1 MNESSNK
8 TVLITPKKTEKT
20 TLSAAQKRFN
30 SLTKKIDVERN
41 RLIEWQET
49 THTYHKKL
57 NNEYEPLLNELIDA
71 KVQWIVLLDEAY
83 DNKVFTKT
91 DKQKLHHIISELTQ
105 ELIAEFD
112 REELKPIFNK
122 YNDFDYDE
130 MFDETQSEMSDLMK
144 EMVENMFNVELDE
157 DADISTPEN
166 FKAHLQEKIR
176 EKLDSQQAQTQT
188 QTQEPSKGHKKTKKQ
203 LEKELRQQ
211 EEEALALQS
220 VREVYRKL
228 AAALHPDREQDID
241 ERLRK
246 TELMQRVN
254 AAYGKKDLLK
264 LLELQLEIEQIDAQ
278 HLTQIADSR
287 LKYFNKILK
296 EQLEELNH
304 EVDQIEVRFKLML
317 NMPYYASLSP
327 KQLLVALARDIH
339 AVKHESGLFKV
350 QLESFQNPTALKAWL
365 KKFKLPKK
373 RIEEDFY
380 FEEFSPFNFR

>member
-1 MNESSNK
+1 MNAPSTK
-8 TVLITPKKTEKT
+8 TVLITPKTTEKT
-20 TLSAAQKRFN
+20 TLSSAQKRFN

-41 RLIEWQET
+41 RLIEWQEI
-49 THTYHKKL
+49 THTYHQKI
-57 NNEYEPLLNELIDA
+57 NNEYEPLLNELIEA
-71 KVQWIVLLDEAY
+71 KTQWVLLLDEAY
-83 DNKVFTKT
+83 DNRVFTKT
-91 DKQKLHHIISELTQ
+91 DKQKLHHILSEYTQ

-112 REELKPIFNK
+112 RDELKPIFNK
-122 YNDFDYDE
+122 YNEFDYDE

-157 DADISTPEN
+157 DADISSPEN
-166 FKAHLQEKIR
+166 FKAHLQEKLR
-176 EKLDSQQAQTQT
+176 EKLDAQPQQWT
-188 QTQEPSKGHKKTKKQ
+188 QTQEPPPERKKTKKQ
-203 LEKELRQQ
+203 LEKELRLQ

-228 AAALHPDREQDID
+228 AAVLHPDREQDFD
-241 ERLRK
+241 ERIRK

-304 EVDQIEVRFKLML
+304 EVEQIEGRFKVML
-317 NMPYYASLSP
+317 NIPYYASLSP
-327 KQLLVALARDIH
+327 KQLIYALNRDIKD
-339 AVKHESGLFKV
+339 VKEESGLFKT

-365 KKFKLPKK
+365 KKYKLPKK
-373 RIEEDFY
+373 QTQEDFY
-380 FEEFSPFNFR
+380 FEDFSPFNFR

>member
-1 MNESSNK
+1 MNAPSTK
-8 TVLITPKKTEKT
+8 TVLITPKTTEKT
-20 TLSAAQKRFN
+20 TLSSAQKRFN

-41 RLIEWQET
+41 RLIEWQEI
-49 THTYHKKL
+49 THTYHQKI
-57 NNEYEPLLNELIDA
+57 NNEYEPLLNDLIDT
-71 KVQWIVLLDEAY
+71 KTQCVLLLDEAY
-83 DNKVFTKT
+83 DNRVFTKT
-91 DKQKLHHIISELTQ
+91 DKQKLHHILSEYTQ

-112 REELKPIFNK
+112 RDELKPIFNK
-122 YNDFDYDE
+122 YNEFDYDE

-157 DADISTPEN
+157 DADISSPEN
-166 FKAHLQEKIR
+166 FKAHLQEKLR
-176 EKLDSQQAQTQT
+176 EKLDAQPQQWT
-188 QTQEPSKGHKKTKKQ
+188 QTQEPPPERKKTKKQ
-203 LEKELRQQ
+203 LEKELRLQ

-228 AAALHPDREQDID
+228 AAVLHPDREQDID
-241 ERLRK
+241 ERIRK

-304 EVDQIEVRFKLML
+304 EVEQIEGRFKVML
-317 NMPYYASLSP
+317 NIPYYASLSP
-327 KQLLVALARDIH
+327 KQLIYALNRDIKD
-339 AVKHESGLFKV
+339 VKEESGLFKT

-365 KKFKLPKK
+365 KKYKLPKK
-373 RIEEDFY
+373 QTQEDFY
-380 FEEFSPFNFR
+380 FEDFSPFNFR

>member
-1 MNESSNK
+1 MNAPSTK
-8 TVLITPKKTEKT
+8 TVLITPKTTEKT
-20 TLSAAQKRFN
+20 TLSSAQKRFN

-41 RLIEWQET
+41 RLIEWQEI
-49 THTYHKKL
+49 THTYHQKI
-57 NNEYEPLLNELIDA
+57 NNEYEPLLNELIEA
-71 KVQWIVLLDEAY
+71 KTQWVLLLDEAY
-83 DNKVFTKT
+83 DNSVLTKT
-91 DKQKLHHIISELTQ
+91 DKQKLHHILSEYTQ
-105 ELIAEFD
+105 ELIAEFE
-112 REELKPIFNK
+112 RYELKPLFNK
-122 YNDFDYDE
+122 YNEFDYDE

-157 DADISTPEN
+157 DVDISSQEN
-166 FKAHLQEKIR
+166 FKAHLQEKLR
-176 EKLDSQQAQTQT
+176 EKLDAQPQQWT
-188 QTQEPSKGHKKTKKQ
+188 QTQEPPPERKKTKKQ
-203 LEKELRQQ
+203 LEKELRLQ

-228 AAALHPDREQDID
+228 AAVLHPDREQDFD
-241 ERLRK
+241 ERIRK

-304 EVDQIEVRFKLML
+304 EVEQIEGRFKVML
-317 NMPYYASLSP
+317 NIPYYASLSP
-327 KQLLVALARDIH
+327 KQLIYALNRDIKE
-339 AVKHESGLFKV
+339 VKEESGLFKT

-365 KKFKLPKK
+365 KKYKLPKK
-373 RIEEDFY
+373 QTQEDFY
-380 FEEFSPFNFR
+380 FEDFSPFNFR

>member
-1 MNESSNK
+1 MNAPSTK
-8 TVLITPKKTEKT
+8 TVLITPKTTEKT
-20 TLSAAQKRFN
+20 TLSSAQKRFN

-41 RLIEWQET
+41 RLIEWQEI
-49 THTYHKKL
+49 THTYHQKI
-57 NNEYEPLLNELIDA
+57 NNEYEPLLNDLIDT
-71 KVQWIVLLDEAY
+71 KTQCVLLLDEAY
-83 DNKVFTKT
+83 DNRVFTKT
-91 DKQKLHHIISELTQ
+91 DKQKLHHILSEYTQ

-112 REELKPIFNK
+112 RDELKPIFNK
-122 YNDFDYDE
+122 YNEFDYDE

-157 DADISTPEN
+157 DADISSPEN
-166 FKAHLQEKIR
+166 FKAHLQEKLR
-176 EKLDSQQAQTQT
+176 EKLDAQPQQWT
-188 QTQEPSKGHKKTKKQ
+188 QTQEPPPERKKTKKQ
-203 LEKELRQQ
+203 LEKELRLQ

-228 AAALHPDREQDID
+228 AAVLHPDREQDID
-241 ERLRK
+241 ERIRK

-304 EVDQIEVRFKLML
+304 EVEQIEGRFKVML
-317 NMPYYASLSP
+317 NIPYYASLSP
-327 KQLLVALARDIH
+327 KQLIYALNRDIKD
-339 AVKHESGLFKV
+339 VKEESGLFKT

-373 RIEEDFY
+373 QTQEDFY
-380 FEEFSPFNFR
+380 FEDFSPFNFR

>member
-1 MNESSNK
+1 MNASSNK
-8 TVLITPKKTEKT
+8 TVLITPKKAEKT

-49 THTYHKKL
+49 THTYHQKL

-176 EKLDSQQAQTQT
+176 EKLDSQQAQTQM
-188 QTQEPSKGHKKTKKQ
+188 QEPSKGHKKTKKQ

-246 TELMQRVN
+246 TELMQ
-254 AAYGKKDLLK
+254 
-264 LLELQLEIEQIDAQ
+264 QIGRA
-278 HLTQIADSR
+278 H
-287 LKYFNKILK
+287 
-296 EQLEELNH
+296 
-304 EVDQIEVRFKLML
+304 V
-317 NMPYYASLSP
+317 
-327 KQLLVALARDIH
+327 
-339 AVKHESGLFKV
+339 
-350 QLESFQNPTALKAWL
+350 
-365 KKFKLPKK
+365 
-373 RIEEDFY
+373 
-380 FEEFSPFNFR
+380 